1 MLNRRLNLCRMRCL
15 IMSVISVFFLGC
27 ATERGTV
34 KDLTLS
40 MVLLNQG
47 QPFVSREFAER
58 LAFLV
63 IDEKY
68 PKDIFLVRRPAS
80 IEDKG
85 KNWEVTVSNEL
96 IDPKDSLPRVG
107 KKIVPKYLTITIRKE
122 NCEIVSVS

>member
-1 MLNRRLNLCRMRCL
+1 
-15 IMSVISVFFLGC
+15 MSVISVFFLGC

-47 QPFVSREFAER
+47 QPFVSREFAE
-58 LAFLV
+58 
-63 IDEKY
+63 
-68 PKDIFLVRRPAS
+68 
-80 IEDKG
+80 
-85 KNWEVTVSNEL
+85 L